1 MLDYLD
7 ALITALTLRD
17 APEAARLLGHPLARL
32 LSTDVCEEAGAFVSG
47 ERDALAVPLRTM
59 QLRRQTAE
67 LLQEAPALADARAE
81 TRAETRVETRVE
93 THEEQRDESHA
104 APYAVA
110 PGRPTRPTRPPGST
124 RRTRPQQM
132 ELPLSA

>member
-17 APEAARLLGHPLARL
+17 ATEAARLLGHPLVRL
-32 LSTDVCEEAGAFVSG
+32 LPTDVCEEAGAFASG
-47 ERDALAVPLRTM
+47 ERDALAVPLRAM

-67 LLQEAPALADARAE
+67 LLQEAPALADATLRLPAE
-81 TRAETRVETRVE
+81 PVAIVVPPADAL
-93 THEEQRDESHA
+93 RDGPHA
-104 APYAVA
+104 MAR
-110 PGRPTRPTRPPGST
+110 GRRS

>member
-67 LLQEAPALADARAE
+67 LLQEAPALADARIDA
-81 TRAETRVETRVE
+81 RAEL
-93 THEEQRDESHA
+93 RDEA
-104 APYAVA
+104 RNEPRAVA
-110 PGRPTRPTRPPGST
+110 PGHPTRPTRPPGST